1 VKKSKLDTPHIKGKI
16 VKELAVGKSQ
26 NAIAQEIG
34 MNQSNVCRFAN
45 RDDIKSLVEEEQKR
59 LLKMTPDAVQ
69 VYIDLITEDIDK
81 GDIKRRELQLKVCR
95 DVLKSGGILPTP
107 VNSQTLI
114 NIHDE
119 NKPILHPIVMEIISK
134 HIAEVTAST

>member
-1 VKKSKLDTPHIKGKI
+1 MGL
-16 VKELAVGKSQ
+16 
-26 NAIAQEIG
+26 
-34 MNQSNVCRFAN
+34 NQSNVSRFVN
-45 RDDIKSLVEEEQKR
+45 KDDIKMLVEEEQRR

-81 GDIKRRELQLKVCR
+81 GDIKKRELQLKVCR

-114 NIHDE
+114 NIHNE
-119 NKPILHPIVMEIISK
+119 NKPIISPFVQEIISK